1 VAGTLLLAVGGWDY
15 RFCLGMQMLFHCQR
29 ERKTRVG
36 YFDQG
41 LFERRWQY
49 WGATIM
55 TSF

>member
-29 ERKTRVG
+29 EGKTRVG